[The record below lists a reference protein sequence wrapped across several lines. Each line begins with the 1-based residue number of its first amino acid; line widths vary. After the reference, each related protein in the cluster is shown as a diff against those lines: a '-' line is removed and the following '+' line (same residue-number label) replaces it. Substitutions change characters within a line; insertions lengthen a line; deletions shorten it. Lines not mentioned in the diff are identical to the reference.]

1 MDKVILVNQ
10 DDQVVGEMEKMEA
23 HVKGILHRAFSVFL
37 FNEAGELLL
46 QQRAFSKYHSGGL
59 WTNTCCS
66 HPAPGEEVVEAA
78 LRRLKQ
84 ELGIQDVEVEIVH
97 HFVYKAEFENGLTEH
112 EFDYVLKGK
121 YNGVPVLNKEEV
133 ESVRWISLQ
142 QLRDEI
148 DSDPDRF
155 TFWFRE
161 LIKQQIF

>member
-23 HVKGILHRAFSVFL
+23 HVKGVLHRAFSVFL
-37 FNEAGELLL
+37 INDAGELLL

-78 LRRLKQ
+78 LRRLNQ

-97 HFVYKAEFENGLTEH
+97 HFLYKAEFENGLTEH
-112 EFDYVLKGK
+112 EYDYVLKGK
-121 YNGVPVLNKEEV
+121 YNGIPILNNEEV
-133 ESVRWISLQ
+133 ESVRWISMQ

>member
-23 HVKGILHRAFSVFL
+23 HVKGVLHRAFSVFL
-37 FNEAGELLL
+37 FNDAGELLL

-78 LRRLKQ
+78 LRRLNQ

-97 HFVYKAEFENGLTEH
+97 HFLYKAEFENGLTEH

-121 YNGVPVLNKEEV
+121 YNGVPILNNEEV
-133 ESVRWISLQ
+133 ESVRWISMQ

-148 DSDPDRF
+148 ISDPDRF

>member
-23 HVKGILHRAFSVFL
+23 HVKGVLHRAFSVFL
-37 FNEAGELLL
+37 FNDTGELLL

-78 LRRLKQ
+78 LRRLNQ

-97 HFVYKAEFENGLTEH
+97 HFLYKAEFENGLTEH

-121 YNGVPVLNKEEV
+121 YNGIPILNNEEV
-133 ESVRWISLQ
+133 ESVRWISMQ

>member
-97 HFVYKAEFENGLTEH
+97 HFVYKAEFENGL
-112 EFDYVLKGK
+112 
-121 YNGVPVLNKEEV
+121 
-133 ESVRWISLQ
+133 
-142 QLRDEI
+142 
-148 DSDPDRF
+148 DRA
-155 TFWFRE
+155 
-161 LIKQQIF
+161 

>member
-10 DDQVVGEMEKMEA
+10 NDQVVGEMEKMEA
-23 HVKGILHRAFSVFL
+23 HVKGVLHRAFSVFL
-37 FNEAGELLL
+37 FNDAGELLL

-78 LRRLKQ
+78 LRRLNQ

-97 HFVYKAEFENGLTEH
+97 HFLYKAEFENGLTEH

-121 YNGVPVLNKEEV
+121 YNGIPILNNEEV
-133 ESVRWISLQ
+133 ESVRWISMQ